1 MGIASARAAS
11 PASFNPGVRHTLA
24 NNYPVSYKH
33 KVAARSSPA
42 TRKSAA
48 RWRRRAQAR
57 PEEIL
62 DAALA
67 EFTERG
73 FDAAR
78 MEDVAARA
86 GLSKAGVYLYFPSK
100 TALLKALIEARI
112 SPLAKLAQSIAA
124 TGAEDPIAALRTI
137 AAAATQRLGDARTF
151 AVPRLVISISGRFPE
166 IADFYRG
173 HVVEVARGALEQL
186 IEAGM
191 AKGALR
197 RVDAG
202 AAARAFIG
210 PLFFEAMWLHVLR
223 GESALGEPE
232 KLLNQ
237 HFDIWLHGLEP
248 RA

>member
-1 MGIASARAAS
+1 MPASA
-11 PASFNPGVRHTLA
+11 
-24 NNYPVSYKH
+24 
-33 KVAARSSPA
+33 
-42 TRKSAA
+42 SAKKGKPPT

-62 DAALA
+62 DAALD

-78 MEDVAARA
+78 MEDIAARA

-100 TALLKALIEARI
+100 TALLKALIEARV
-112 SPLAKLAQSIAA
+112 SPLARLAQMIAT
-124 TGAEDPIAALRTI
+124 TGADDPLSALRVI
-137 AAAATQRLGDARTF
+137 ATAAVQQLGDPKTF
-151 AVPRLVISISGRFPE
+151 AVPRLVISVSGRFPE
-166 IADFYRG
+166 IADFYRTQI
-173 HVVEVARGALEQL
+173 VDVARAALARL
-186 IEAGM
+186 IESGM

-210 PLFFEAMWLHVLR
+210 PLFFEAMWTHVLR

-232 KLLNQ
+232 KLLQQ
-237 HFDIWLHGLEP
+237 HFDIWLNGLEP